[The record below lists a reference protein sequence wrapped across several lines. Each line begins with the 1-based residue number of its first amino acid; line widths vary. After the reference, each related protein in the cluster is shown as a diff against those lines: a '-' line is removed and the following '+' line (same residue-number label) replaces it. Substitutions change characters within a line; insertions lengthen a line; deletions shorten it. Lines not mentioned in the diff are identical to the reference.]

1 MILPRVGPPSA
12 ALLAAIEEVAAQRL
26 GRDNLNGPLLA
37 QAVARVSE
45 AYRRQRGTPA
55 TLKSDPQALCARL
68 KFFLPRDF
76 PKIQAPLRELLAV
89 GALPTPRSLRILD
102 VGAGLG
108 TTGLAA
114 AAFALAQPG
123 IDQVRIDAVDSDPAA
138 LDLAA
143 QLCRRWAPGAGLDID
158 YRALRAPLTPALL
171 DRLDPPYHLI
181 VLGFVLNEL
190 GDSVTDAVA
199 HHHAWLSRLCRLLT
213 DDGALVVLEPALR
226 DHCRVLQEVRGL
238 FASAHQSPHVF
249 APCLHRDACPML
261 ERERDFCH
269 ERLPLCLPDSLAR
282 IARAAGL
289 RDSDLSYSYLTLH
302 RQPRSLAEL
311 EPTGALL
318 RVVSAPLGSKGKIEV
333 AVCGAVH
340 VRRMRR
346 LDRHA
351 SDLNDALSTAGR
363 GSILA
368 VPDARAAPD
377 SVLAIDADSRVDVL
391 LEVAGKP

>member
-1 MILPRVGPPSA
+1 
-12 ALLAAIEEVAAQRL
+12 LLAAIDAVAAQRL
-26 GRDNLNGPLLA
+26 GRDNLDGPLLA
-37 QAVARVSE
+37 QAVARVSA
-45 AYRRQRGTPA
+45 AYRRQHGTPA
-55 TLKSDPQALCARL
+55 TLNSDPQALCARL

-89 GALPTPRSLRILD
+89 GALPTAKSLRILD

-114 AAFALAQPG
+114 AAFALSQPG
-123 IDQVRIDAVDSDPAA
+123 VEQVRIDAVDSDPGA

-158 YRALRAPLTPALL
+158 YRVVRAPLTPALL
-171 DRLDPPYHLI
+171 DKLDPPYHVI

-190 GDSVTDAVA
+190 GDSVSDPVA
-199 HHHAWLSRLCRLLT
+199 HHHAWLMRLGRLLT

-226 DHCRVLQEVRGL
+226 DHCRVLQQVRGL
-238 FASAHQSPHVF
+238 FVDADGPPYVF

-261 ERERDFCH
+261 DRERDFCH
-269 ERLPLCLPDSLAR
+269 ERLPLELPDSLAR

-302 RQPRSLAEL
+302 RQARSLAEL
-311 EPTGALL
+311 GPAGPLL

-333 AVCGAVH
+333 AVCGPGT

-363 GSILA
+363 GTILS
-368 VPDARAAPD
+368 VPDAVTAAD
-377 SVLAIDADSRVDVL
+377 SVLAIEPDSRVDL
-391 LEVAGKP
+391 LLATSGKA